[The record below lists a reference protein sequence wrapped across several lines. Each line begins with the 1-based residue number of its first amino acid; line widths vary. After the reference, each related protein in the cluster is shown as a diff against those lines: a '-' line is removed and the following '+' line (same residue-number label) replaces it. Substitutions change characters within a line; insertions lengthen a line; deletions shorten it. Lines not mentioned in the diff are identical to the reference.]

1 MMRFTGHAAMV
12 TGGTSG
18 IGWGVAEAFA
28 AEGADVI
35 VTGLTAAEVEYATS
49 KAGGRSIRAA
59 VLDVTDSGMVDRFIG
74 GLGRLDYLVNCAGTI
89 RRREEYDLAVFEH
102 VVAVNLTGTMRTC
115 QAARSLLAA
124 SRGAIVN
131 IGSMYSFFGAAHAP
145 GYAASKG
152 AVVQLTKSL
161 AREYAAQ
168 HIRVNAVTP
177 GWIKTRITEPVYSEP
192 ARSAPIVDR
201 TPLGRWGEPNDV
213 AGPVLF
219 LCSPAAAFIT
229 GVALPVDG
237 GYLLTG

>member
-1 MMRFTGHAAMV
+1 MKRFTGMSTLV

-18 IGWGVAEAFA
+18 IGWAIAEAFA
-28 AEGADVI
+28 AEGADVR
-35 VTGLTAAEVEYATS
+35 VTGLTMAEVETANEKT
-49 KAGGRSIRAA
+49 AGRPIEAA
-59 VLDVTDSGMVDRFIG
+59 ALDVTDSAAVATYAH
-74 GLGRLDYLVNCAGTI
+74 GLPRLHALVNCAGTI
-89 RRREEYDLAVFEH
+89 RRRDEYDIAVFEQ
-102 VVAVNLTGTMRTC
+102 VVRVNLTGTMRMCEAT
-115 QAARSLLAA
+115 RSHLAKTG
-124 SRGAIVN
+124 GAIVN

-161 AREYAAQ
+161 AREYASQ
-168 HIRVNAVTP
+168 NIRVNAVTP

-201 TPLGRWGEPNDV
+201 TPLGRWGEPQDI

-219 LCSPAAAFIT
+219 LCSPAAAFVT

>member
-1 MMRFTGHAAMV
+1 MNRFAGMSALV

-18 IGWGVAEAFA
+18 IGWAVAEALA
-28 AEGADVI
+28 AEGADVR
-35 VTGLTAAEVEYATS
+35 VTGLTLGEAEIATVNT
-49 KAGGRSIRAA
+49 AGRSIQASA
-59 VLDVTDSGMVDRFIG
+59 LDVTDGAAVERTVS
-74 GLGRLDYLVNCAGTI
+74 GLGRLDVLVNCAGTI
-89 RRREEYDLAVFEH
+89 RRRDEYNVAIFEH
-102 VVAVNLTGTMRTC
+102 VIAVNLTGTMRLCEAT
-115 QAARSLLAA
+115 RGHLAKT
-124 SRGAIVN
+124 RGAIVN

-161 AREYAAQ
+161 AREYAPQ
-168 HIRVNAVTP
+168 GIRVNAVAP
-177 GWIKTRITEPVYSEP
+177 GWIKTRITEPVYSDP
-192 ARSAPIVDR
+192 ARSAPVVDR
-201 TPLGRWGEPNDV
+201 TPLGRWGEPRDV